1 MQNYNS
7 MFTVAW
13 EVCNGMLQAK
23 KGQQQKKAKQAS
35 NIVKT

>member
-1 MQNYNS
+1 MQNCNS
-7 MFTVAW
+7 MFTVVS
-13 EVCNGMLQAK
+13 EPGNGMLQAK